1 MFTVPI
7 IFAVFAAILIVL
19 SLINS
24 LIVEPIA
31 RHVRKKA
38 AEEREREAWMER
50 QAEQRKAREKAAA
63 AKAIAAQAAAA
74 KKHEAAMK
82 KALAEQRRN
91 EREQKQAAA
100 HAVKV
105 ARATELAELA
115 ERRLKAERER
125 QALKA
130 AAKPAAKV
138 AAPAPVNAGSSS
150 NAVIGNNMF
159 RNEIVSFTGTLPGMT
174 RKEAIAAVEANGGK
188 AYETMPVSTTLLVV
202 GDNPGNGK
210 LDKADMW
217 RTRKI
222 TAKQFNTMCN
232 VRVVVN

>member
-7 IFAVFAAILIVL
+7 IFAVFAAIMIVL

-31 RHVRKKA
+31 SHVRKKA
-38 AEEREREAWMER
+38 AEEQALNAWMER

-63 AKAIAAQAAAA
+63 AKSIAAQAAAA

-82 KALAEQRRN
+82 KALAERRRN

-150 NAVIGNNMF
+150 NVIGNNMF
-159 RNEIVSFTGTLPGMT
+159 RNEVVSFTGTLPGMT

-232 VRVVVN
+232 VRVMVN